1 MTSFTFWKTVRYC
14 EHEEYVYVQD
24 NLYDMNIDKFQPFG
38 AVMKL

>member
-14 EHEEYVYVQD
+14 ELEEYVQD
-24 NLYDMNIDKFQPFG
+24 YLYDMNIDKFQPFG